1 MRYQK
6 SNHPITSALLATALS
21 TCLVASAPQAGAAP
35 RRLSDAE
42 LDRVCAKGST
52 GTGDHLIPLRAIQFD
67 FQHAGTATQVAGS
80 GRLLVEANTADPAR
94 VQIAS
99 GQSLRLTRNPQ
110 GGFSSIAGGTAFR
123 GVQIRA
129 DDAAVRVTA
138 DFDVSV
144 KTASNQTL
152 RSSRDNALMRPAGL
166 MQAAAGAAARR
177 ER

>member
-1 MRYQK
+1 MR
-6 SNHPITSALLATALS
+6 HPNTDPPKNSTLLATVLCAGLAAS
-21 TCLVASAPQAGAAP
+21 TCTAIAAP

-42 LDRVCAKGST
+42 LDRICAKGST

-80 GRLLVEANTADPAR
+80 GRLLVEASTANPAR

-99 GQSLRLTRNPQ
+99 GQSLRLTKNPQ
-110 GGFSSIAGGTAFR
+110 GGFSSITGGTAFR

-129 DDAAVRVTA
+129 NEAAVRVTA

-144 KTASNQTL
+144 KTAGHQAL

-166 MQAAAGAAARR
+166 VQAAAGAAARR
-177 ER
+177 EK